1 MRKTLDLLLKE
12 KIVIL
17 DGATGTNLQKMGMP
31 GDVCPEK
38 WIIEHPETIQ
48 ELQRRYVD
56 AGCDMVYA
64 PTFSAN
70 SIKLKEYGLE
80 SQVEEINQR
89 LVQLSREAV
98 GEDILIAGDMTMTG
112 QQLKPMGDLTFDEL
126 MDCYEEQ
133 AKAIAGAGVD
143 VFVVETMMNL
153 QETRAAV
160 LAIQKVCEIPVMV
173 TMTFDANGHT
183 LYGTDG
189 VTALITLQSLGIA
202 AFGMNCSS
210 GPEHMGPMLEA
221 MAPYAQIPLIV
232 KPNAGLPEYVDG
244 KTVFSMEPEA
254 FARESA
260 VLIRKGALMV
270 GGCCGTTPE
279 HIRCLAQAAEQI
291 KPEEEASDREKIKS
305 NNTVTTQRKTWFL
318 SEHLGEKIKTGE
330 VQVNRMLNVQE
341 NDDWYQ
347 ELRKGQWDAIY
358 DIMEDIADD
367 EPDLIQICVDG
378 EGIDGCQVMAEL
390 FDELDMSIAPVA
402 IASKDPET
410 LESSLIHYPGKA
422 LVWDLSQEVG
432 PKARVQKLCEKY
444 GAQVLAE

>member
-1 MRKTLDLLLKE
+1 MKKTLDSLLKE

-31 GDVCPEK
+31 SDVCPEK
-38 WIIEHPETIQ
+38 WIIEHPEAIQ
-48 ELQRRYVD
+48 SLQRAYVD

-70 SIKLKEYGLE
+70 SIKLREYGLE
-80 SQVEEINQR
+80 NQVEEINQR
-89 LVQLSREAV
+89 LVRLSREAV
-98 GEDILIAGDMTMTG
+98 GDDILVAGDMTMTG
-112 QQLKPMGDLTFDEL
+112 QQLKPMGDLTFDDL
-126 MDCYEEQ
+126 MACYEEQ
-133 AKAIAGAGVD
+133 AKAIAQAGVD
-143 VFVVETMMNL
+143 VFIVETMMNL

-160 LAIQKVCEIPVMV
+160 LAIKKVCSIPVMV

-189 VTALITLQSLGIA
+189 VTALIALQALGIE

-210 GPEHMGPMLEA
+210 GPENMGAMLEK
-221 MAPYAQIPLIV
+221 MVPYARIPLIV

-244 KTVFSMEPEA
+244 KTVFSMGPED

-260 VLIRKGALMV
+260 VLLRKGALMA

-279 HIRCLAQAAEQI
+279 HIRCLAHIAGQISFEKAA
-291 KPEEEASDREKIKS
+291 DNYKIKS
-305 NNTVTTQRKTWFL
+305 DNAVTTQRKSWFL
-318 SEHLGEKIKTGE
+318 PEDLDEKIKTGA
-330 VQVNRMLNVQE
+330 VRVNRMLNARE
-341 NDDWYQ
+341 NDDWYEDLCQ
-347 ELRKGQWDAIY
+347 GQWDVFY

-378 EGIDGCQVMAEL
+378 EGIDGVHVMAEL

-402 IASKDPET
+402 IVSENLET
-410 LESSLIHYPGKA
+410 LESALIHYPGKA
-422 LVWDLSQEVG
+422 LVWDCSRDAVE
-432 PKARVQKLCEKY
+432 KSRVKKLCEEY
-444 GAQVLAE
+444 GARVLDV